1 MKIQYNQA
9 LDLCCAVL
17 QYVNWSRTTELKNS
31 GYRISPELEQWQKN
45 ISAGIPRFLESDI
58 KMIAGDFIGLLFL
71 PAEIALR
78 ENISSPAE
86 MISALRALPDET
98 LPELLFKSYAT
109 GKSYKTVKNQPE
121 KIKKAI
127 KAAGGTT
134 RENEA
139 ELFLELC
146 VNPGLFKLR
155 VADMLE
161 QFYQLALRPH
171 EGEVE
176 QELSELLAE
185 AQRVLDEDQ
194 HRFFSDYCRINRNS
208 NDPLPRI
215 FISWYAEIDIIQ
227 LEEPPVVIF
236 GKSRKYF
243 KAGEGLEPEQI
254 YALLSD
260 ESRRKILKMLCRKPW
275 FIRELAEEI
284 GLTSATVSYHMSRL
298 SELDLVRYEQG
309 ERKRVY
315 YTADKAAVE
324 KIFRTVKSDIM
335 G

>member
-17 QYVNWSRTTELKNS
+17 QYANWKRNTELKNS
-31 GYRISPELEQWQKN
+31 GYIVSPELTAWYKKTRKN
-45 ISAGIPRFLESDI
+45 ISRFLESDI
-58 KMIAGDFIGLLFL
+58 QMIAGDFIGLLFL

-78 ENISSPAE
+78 ENINSPVE
-86 MISALRALPDET
+86 MISAFRDLPDES

-109 GKSYKTVKNQPE
+109 GKSYKTVKNDAE

-146 VNPGLFKLR
+146 RNPGMFKLR
-155 VADMLE
+155 TADMLE
-161 QFYQLALRPH
+161 QFYRMAINPY
-171 EGEVE
+171 EGDVE
-176 QELSELLAE
+176 KKLSIRLAE
-185 AQRVLDEDQ
+185 VQRVLDEGQ
-194 HRFFSDYCRINRNS
+194 QRFFSDYCRINRYS
-208 NDPLPRI
+208 NDPVLQI

-227 LEEPPVVIF
+227 FDEPPAVIF
-236 GKSRKYF
+236 GKRRKDF

-260 ESRRKILKMLCRKPW
+260 ESRRKILKMLCRKSW

-315 YTADKAAVE
+315 YTADRAAVE
-324 KIFRTVKSDIM
+324 KIFRTVQADIM